1 MRVKLCVFLLLQLL
15 FVATAMPM
23 DAMEVEPGCEDLNE
37 SASNGSDISG
47 I

>member
-15 FVATAMPM
+15 LVVTAKP
-23 DAMEVEPGCEDLNE
+23 MEVEEEGCVDLNE
-37 SASNGSDISG
+37 SASNGSDVSG